1 VSDSLSPALIE
12 RLGRLDSCAVS
23 NAIETFDVRLRNEGF
38 TDGRVR
44 CLFDDLPTIVGH
56 AVTARIRSSAPPPV
70 GHTYAD
76 RTDWWNYVLTIPAP
90 RVVVVQD
97 VDDRPGLGA
106 SVGGVHASILRALD
120 CVAYLT
126 NGAARD
132 LPEVRASGLQV
143 FAGGTTPSHAFMHIV
158 DFGGTVEIAG
168 LRVSPG
174 DALLGDRHG
183 VVSIPKERASD
194 IPAVVASMRA
204 RERRVIEHCRSDG
217 FAVNQLRAIVEG
229 LD

>member
-76 RTDWWNYVLTIPAP
+76 RTDWWNYILTIPAP
-90 RVVVVQD
+90 RVVVVED
-97 VDDRPGLGA
+97 IDDRRGLGA
-106 SVGGVHASILRALD
+106 FLGGVHANVLRALD
-120 CVAYLT
+120 CVAYVT
-126 NGAARD
+126 NGVARD
-132 LPEVRASGLQV
+132 LPEVRAAGLQV
-143 FAGGTTPSHAFMHIV
+143 FASGTTPSHAFVHIV
-158 DFGGTVEIAG
+158 DFGRPAEVAG
-168 LRVSPG
+168 LRVSSG

-183 VVSIPKERASD
+183 LVALPVERMAD
-194 IPAVVASMRA
+194 IPAAVASMRA
-204 RERRVIEHCRSDG
+204 RERRIIEYCRSEG
-217 FAVNQLRAIVEG
+217 FKLSHLRTIVEEF
-229 LD
+229 D